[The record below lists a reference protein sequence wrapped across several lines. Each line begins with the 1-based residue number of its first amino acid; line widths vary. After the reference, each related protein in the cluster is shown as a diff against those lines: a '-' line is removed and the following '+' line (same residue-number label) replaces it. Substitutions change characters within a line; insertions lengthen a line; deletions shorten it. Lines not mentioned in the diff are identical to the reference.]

1 MFVPLPHFL
10 YLPLSDSL
18 LVLVCMSLF
27 LSVSVVSCRVCVCVC
42 VLDDYEISFT
52 IKQVKL
58 GVVNILPVNTLLVF
72 VCLKTAHEVREGKK
86 L

>member
-1 MFVPLPHFL
+1 MKVAKRVDLNSPHHTHTHTHTHTK
-10 YLPLSDSL
+10 
-18 LVLVCMSLF
+18 CG
-27 LSVSVVSCRVCVCVC
+27 